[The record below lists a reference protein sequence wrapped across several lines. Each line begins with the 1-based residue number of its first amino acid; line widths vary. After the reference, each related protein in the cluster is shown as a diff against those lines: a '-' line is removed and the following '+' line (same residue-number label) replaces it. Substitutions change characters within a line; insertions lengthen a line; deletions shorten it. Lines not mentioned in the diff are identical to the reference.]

1 MLKDTINKIIYFDKE
16 TIRNILQERDR
27 GELLRTTDISSNLQ
41 TRGTIATEASAKL
54 KLDVPLISRIS
65 FLFTGKIEASYV
77 VKRDSTTTIS
87 STEISE
93 FEQLKSLLTVIIDV
107 QLSDIENSSTSL
119 RVAGGYLKIV
129 KGDIDGVDTKEFKT
143 VMDSYDGYDTY
154 KVDEKRYV
162 RFNNAAFVSNYK
174 RNDLLTTTMTLYCIP
189 VGEFNKKRFDFIEEI
204 GKMERLVVSAEKPKS
219 LADIYPS
226 EVQLASVTVYCFTPP
241 AMTPSIICFSKIN
254 TKITIGNR
262 ITHPTVLI
270 KSHGI
275 LYEVSLG
282 IVVIATLSTSIFC
295 AKNNGVNKSLRQLI
309 KLMIKI
315 VAIAGFIKG
324 SVI

>member
-119 RVAGGYLKIV
+119 RVAGKKIKIV

-226 EVQLASVTVYCFTPP
+226 EVQLASVNVKNQDVEKKNDTVVLYDVLYAC
-241 AMTPSIICFSKIN
+241 
-254 TKITIGNR
+254 IT
-262 ITHPTVLI
+262 TETV
-270 KSHGI
+270 
-275 LYEVSLG
+275 
-282 IVVIATLSTSIFC
+282 
-295 AKNNGVNKSLRQLI
+295 NGR
-309 KLMIKI
+309 
-315 VAIAGFIKG
+315 
-324 SVI
+324 